1 MTQEILILTMQD
13 VRVAKMCSGGAR
25 KWFERQGFDWADFLK
40 NGIDAE
46 RFIATGDAMALQVVE
61 VAHGR
66 RGR

>member
-1 MTQEILILTMQD
+1 MTEPVLMLYMSD
-13 VRVAKMCSGGAR
+13 VRAAKMCSGGAR
-25 KWFERQGFDWADFLK
+25 KWFVKQGFDYSDFLQ

-46 RFIATGDAMALQVVE
+46 KFIATGDPMALAVVE